1 LGCLDELERLL
12 GLKLRL
18 LEPAGPSGA
27 EYLEPGSLRLP
38 LGEPEG
44 PVGYLAVSPPPR
56 AHLEGL
62 LRHLAA
68 LLGHLG
74 RGEGEMDQIAREL
87 SCRYEEINLL
97 FRVGEHLKGLEGS
110 ERALR
115 DILEESVTALE
126 CDLILLSLP
135 ASGLLRQA
143 GAVRLDTSRLSRVAL
158 VEQLEA
164 ALQGREFLVTLGAE
178 ESRLWGAVGLAA
190 TSSIAFP
197 VKVEG
202 KRAGVL
208 ACLSTGARPLTNSNV
223 NLMRALAAQISIVL
237 TNNQLLQTMRDFL
250 LEVVTTLVSVIEAKD
265 EYTRGHS
272 ERVQAMS
279 LAVGEAMGL
288 EPGLKEDLR
297 WAAILHDIGKL
308 GIPDTILRKPGKL
321 TAEEFAEIKKHP
333 DRGVEILKHLALL
346 AHVLPAIRHHHE
358 RVDGRGYP
366 GGLSGEAI
374 PLLARII
381 AVGDTFDAITST
393 RAYRVA
399 GSPAEALAEIER
411 VAGTQL
417 DAQIASIFVTMC
429 RQDLGAAI
437 LAPLS
442 QLGREGA
449 PLGEVRP

>member
-1 LGCLDELERLL
+1 
-12 GLKLRL
+12 
-18 LEPAGPSGA
+18 
-27 EYLEPGSLRLP
+27 
-38 LGEPEG
+38 
-44 PVGYLAVSPPPR
+44 
-56 AHLEGL
+56 
-62 LRHLAA
+62 
-68 LLGHLG
+68 
-74 RGEGEMDQIAREL
+74 
-87 SCRYEEINLL
+87 L

-126 CDLILLSLP
+126 CDLILLALP

-143 GAVRLDTSRLSRVAL
+143 GIARLDTSRLSPVAL

-190 TSSIAFP
+190 TSSIAFF

-208 ACLSTGARPLTNSNV
+208 ACLSTGAKPFTNSNV

-237 TNNQLLQTMRDFL
+237 TNHKLLQTMKDFL

-297 WAAILHDIGKL
+297 WAAILHDIGKI

-321 TAEEFAEIKKHP
+321 TDEEFAEIKKHP
-333 DRGVEILKHLALL
+333 DRGVEILKHLASL

-366 GGLSGEAI
+366 SGLSGEDI

-411 VAGTQL
+411 VGGTQL

-442 QLGREGA
+442 QLGREV
-449 PLGEVRP
+449 GEVRP